1 LTVFEPVTNLL
12 PVTVSVAVAL
22 VPDAINVAVPKV
34 TVPAVK
40 VTLPV
45 GAVAPPAGLIVAVM
59 TVLPVE
65 VMLVGLP
72 ETLVVVA
79 TTTGAVT
86 VTVVVAVDP
95 VKGLFP
101 A

>member
-1 LTVFEPVTNLL
+1 MTNLL
-12 PVTVSVAVAL
+12 PVTVNVAVAV

-45 GAVAPPAGLIVAVM
+45 GAVLPPAGLMVAVM

-65 VMLVGLP
+65 AMLAELA
-72 ETLVVVA
+72 ETLVAVD
-79 TTTGAVT
+79 TTTGAVMAT
-86 VTVVVAVDP
+86 AVVAVDP